1 MESKQNKNTDFNPDS
16 MKEIRQIFRKL
27 LETSQ
32 PDLILEKILEECAH
46 YFQAD
51 AATIVLWDNELG
63 FFNTTYNISDESSI
77 KGVLLKPDEGGL
89 DNRLYRERNRK
100 YIALSNYSKNMDVS
114 KTLKPLG
121 FNYAFGIP
129 LYIKEEQMVGSLCFY
144 YLKRTDK
151 ISEKEITLLEEI
163 GPIVSIAILHARLYK
178 NITQLETKGNKTNN
192 FLNLLLNSS
201 PDIIINVDLTGK
213 VIFWNKAA
221 ENSTKIKLKEIKNK
235 KLPLVPG
242 RNEENFY
249 ELLSEVRNKE
259 IIAEKNF
266 LFQAKTEKK
275 SKEKPNP
282 RTINLSLV
290 PVINESGKI
299 DSILITG
306 KDISEE
312 EHLQKKIYEYHLAL
326 RNKDEEISSSKEKI
340 RIFQEDLK
348 VAQKFAIIGQI
359 STLLSHQI
367 NNPLMSIISALSV
380 LVDDCEDI
388 FKYKQNE
395 IEDKEFI
402 EAKSA
407 IKNQIDDIV
416 REGKR
421 IKDVLKDLRLFSEIT
436 REKHFRKNTDLVE
449 VVSQTI
455 NGIKTQKKYKDVK
468 IKFTKNINRA
478 KIYGNFSQ
486 LKYIIRNIIENAY
499 LSIKLNKGIKGLIQ
513 ITLENEMH
521 HQNNYIKINIS
532 DNGIG
537 IESNEL
543 EKIFDPFYSNWEEY
557 KLYNYELEKF
567 HIGLS
572 LSIVHTIMLNHYGR
586 IECKSPAINI
596 KTNEREPN
604 GATFILEFPE
614 NIENIEQL
622 KNEER

>member
-1 MESKQNKNTDFNPDS
+1 MDNSDS
-16 MKEIRQIFRKL
+16 IKKIKQIFKKL
-27 LETSQ
+27 LETSE
-32 PDLILEKILEECAH
+32 PDLILEKILEESAH
-46 YFQAD
+46 YLQAE

-63 FFNTTYNISDESSI
+63 FFNTTYNISDENSI
-77 KGVLLKPDEGGL
+77 KGALLKPDEGGL

-144 YLKRTDK
+144 YLKRTEK

-163 GPIVSIAILHARLYK
+163 GPIVSIAILHAQLYK
-178 NITQLETKGNKTNN
+178 EITQLKTKENKTNN

-221 ENSTKIKLKEIKNK
+221 ENSTKVKLKEIKNK

-249 ELLSEVRNKE
+249 ELLIEVRKKE

-266 LFQAKTEKK
+266 LFQAKNESNT
-275 SKEKPNP
+275 KEKPNP
-282 RTINLSLV
+282 RTISLSLV

-326 RNKDEEISSSKEKI
+326 RNKDEEILSSKEKI
-340 RIFQEDLK
+340 RVFQEDLK
-348 VAQKFAIIGQI
+348 TAQKFAIIGQI

-388 FKYKQNE
+388 FKIKQNKNDE
-395 IEDKEFI
+395 KEFI

-407 IKNQIDDIV
+407 IKNQIYEIV

-421 IKDVLKDLRLFSEIT
+421 IKTVLKDLRLFSEIT
-436 REKHFRKNTDLVE
+436 QEKHFRKNTDLVE

-455 NGIKTQKKYKDVK
+455 NEIKTHKKYKDVK

-486 LKYIIRNIIENAY
+486 LKYIIQNIIENAY
-499 LSIKLNKGIKGLIQ
+499 LSIKLKEGIKGLIQ
-513 ITLENEMH
+513 ITLENVL
-521 HQNNYIKINIS
+521 HQNNNYLRILIS

-537 IESNEL
+537 IETDEL
-543 EKIFDPFYSNWEEY
+543 DKIFDPFYSNWEQLG
-557 KLYNYELEKF
+557 KTYNYELEKY

-586 IECKSPAINI
+586 VLCKSPTTNI
-596 KTNEREPN
+596 KMDEKKAS

-614 NIENIEQL
+614 NVEQL
-622 KNEER
+622 KEER